1 MSNIE
6 VTRTYLEM
14 VSPHDLKPAML
25 ADDRIRIEQA
35 IECPPSLY
43 RYLYTEVGRNYH
55 WIDPANLIMEN
66 QLELGG
72 TANSSP
78 SIMKVS
84 K

>member
-1 MSNIE
+1 MGQHSQL
-6 VTRTYLEM
+6 TPYLEACCLRM
-14 VSPHDLKPAML
+14 SANVSYQQAAEDIEYFTGMQVSRSVQQQLVHRQEFALPPA
-25 ADDRIRIEQA
+25 I
-35 IECPPSLY
+35 
-43 RYLYTEVGRNYH
+43 
-55 WIDPANLIMEN
+55 LIMEN